1 LQTQNRHMMNRKV
14 YLLLVALLGFLHIAN
29 AQTGFG
35 EIRGKLIDEKSRK
48 PLDFA
53 SVQVKLNGEV
63 RGAAY
68 TDEDGNFVLKTL
80 TPGKYVVEAST
91 LGYQKVEMTNVV
103 VNADKITFIN
113 ISLTPIEGGVQ
124 LPEVKK
130 IERKTPIIDPK
141 GTSGE
146 SFDAEDIIKM
156 PTRNVNNIAN
166 TVAGVTSVNG
176 GTPTFRGARADGT
189 AYYIDGVRVNF
200 GSTGVP
206 QNMINQIQIIT
217 AGVPA
222 QYGDFTGGA
231 ISVTTKGPSRYY
243 TGGVELITSTPFDKY
258 HYNQLEAF
266 LSGPIWKTKH
276 EDENQRK
283 SILGF
288 SFGGNVNYVQ
298 DPRPMSGG
306 VWKTKDGVLNNLEQN
321 PLRLASGGTGFVNN
335 AEFIT
340 KNDLEKVDA
349 RLNSPTH
356 GFNLT
361 GSLVYQP
368 KSNIIVTLGGQTNYS
383 NSKNQVTNSNSF
395 NNVNNFS
402 SSLFN
407 YDEYPQ
413 RVANTYRIYLKFT
426 QKFDNANQD
435 KEKAKKSN
443 IQNAYYTV
451 RIDYTRSSLVQQDP
465 KFKEDFFRYG
475 HIGKFT
481 TYSREVFDTYNAGVN
496 GSPKKFIDQNG
507 DTISLTYF
515 EEMLGF
521 ADTLYSFQRAED
533 NPVAANYTTNLYNLS
548 TAQGTTIRNINYV
561 RQNLGLVNGD
571 NPQSIYSQMWTNP
584 GTQLTGFSKSQV
596 EQYTVFAMGE
606 ATVSSKN
613 NPNRKHDLQFG
624 LQHEQQVSRSYGLG
638 ATGLWSLAR
647 QLMNNQFESG
657 LANQADENGYYRGYL
672 SYDANGVFQDTVRYD
687 RANNAADQKNFDKNF
702 RAMLMARGER
712 DVYGNP
718 INEQSFID
726 VNSYKP
732 SDFKLT
738 MFSADE
744 LLNNGNSYVNY
755 NGYDPYGNIVK
766 GKPSYDRFLN
776 GERVIPAYMPIYQAA
791 WLQDQFI
798 FRDLNIRVGVR
809 VERFD
814 NNMPVLKDPF
824 TLYPT
829 YTAGEVNQ
837 LGSAPVTHPGNI
849 GSNYAVYVDDVNNP
863 SKIVGYRNGVDWYNA
878 EGNRVNDPT
887 ILANASAGRIQP
899 YLVDPN
905 NQVITTTGTFK
916 DYEPQVN
923 VLPRIYFAFPIA
935 EKSNLFATYDVL
947 TQRPTEG
954 TTAQVDDYYYMQNRT
969 QSTIGNPDLKPT
981 RRTDYELGFKQQIGD
996 YSGLSLIAS
1005 YSEMRN
1011 LITQYRYNQAYPI
1024 SYTTFSNL
1032 DFSTVKSFRVEYELR
1047 DKGNISLM
1055 ANYTLQFADGTGS
1068 NSGSSGALLAVGLP
1082 NLRTLFPL
1090 EYDVRHVV
1098 KGTFDYHYKNGD
1110 QYNGPIIF
1118 GKRVFENAGIALIF
1132 NAQSGRPYTVNAQPT
1147 PDAQPGVAVR
1157 SPIKGNPNGSRLPW
1171 QFFTDLNIDKSWMF
1185 KMGEYKNKA
1194 PRFGSIIAFM
1204 QITNLF
1210 DARNILGVYRYTGSA
1225 QDDGYLNS
1233 PVGQVAIDQAT
1244 NAQSFIDLYNIR
1256 IANPGNYALPRWTRL
1271 GVRFN
1276 F

>member
-1 LQTQNRHMMNRKV
+1 MQTQNRQMMNRKV
-14 YLLLVALLGFLHIAN
+14 YLLLVALLGILHIAN

-35 EIRGKLIDEKSRK
+35 EIRGKLIDGKTRE
-48 PLDFA
+48 PLGYA

-63 RGAAY
+63 RGSAV
-68 TDEDGNFVLKTL
+68 TDDNGDYVIKTL
-80 TPGKYVVEAST
+80 PPGKYTLEAST
-91 LGYQKVEMTNVV
+91 IGYQKLILNNVI
-103 VNADKITFIN
+103 VNSDKITFVTE
-113 ISLTPIEGGVQ
+113 SLMPSGIDLETVV
-124 LPEVKK
+124 VK
-130 IERKTPIIDPK
+130 ERKTPIIDPK

-156 PTRNVNNIAN
+156 PTRNINNIAN

-200 GSTGVP
+200 GSTGLP
-206 QNMINQIQIIT
+206 QNMVSQIQIIT

-231 ISVTTKGPSRYY
+231 ISVTTKGPSHYRS
-243 TGGVELITSTPFDKY
+243 GGVELITSSPFDKY
-258 HYNQLEAF
+258 HFNQLEAF

-276 EDENQRK
+276 EDENKRK
-283 SILGF
+283 SILGY
-288 SFGGNVNYVQ
+288 SIGANLNYVQ
-298 DPRPMSGG
+298 DPRPMIGG
-306 VWKTKDGVLNNLEQN
+306 VWRAREDVLSRLEQN
-321 PLRLASGGTGFVNN
+321 PLSVAPGGTGFVNN

-340 KNDLEKVDA
+340 KNDLERVPA
-349 RLNSPTH
+349 RLNTPTQ
-356 GFNLT
+356 GFNIT

-368 KSNIIVTLGGQTNYS
+368 KSNIIVTLGGQSNYS
-383 NSKNQVTNSNSF
+383 NTRIYSYSG
-395 NNVNNFS
+395 
-402 SSLFN
+402 SLFN
-407 YDEYPQ
+407 YDENPQ
-413 RVANTYRIYLKFT
+413 QIFQNYRVYLKFT
-426 QKFDNANQD
+426 QKFDNVNQD
-435 KEKAKKSN
+435 KDKDKSKKSN
-443 IQNAYYTV
+443 ISNAYYTV
-451 RIDYTRSSLVQQDP
+451 RLDYTNSSTVQQDAT
-465 KFKEDFFRYG
+465 FKDDVFRYG
-475 HIGKFT
+475 YVGQFK
-481 TYSREVFDTYNAGVN
+481 TYSTQVFNTFNSGVN
-496 GSPKKFIDQNG
+496 GAPRRYIDQNG
-507 DTISLTYF
+507 DTITLSF
-515 EEMLGF
+515 FQEMRGY
-521 ADTLYSFQRAED
+521 ADTLYTFQRAED
-533 NPVAANYTTNLYNLS
+533 NPVAANYTSNLYNLFA
-548 TAQGTTIRNINYV
+548 AQGATIRNINFV

-571 NPQSIYSQMWTNP
+571 NPQTIYSQMWTNP
-584 GTQLTGFSKSQV
+584 GTQITGYSKNQL

-624 LQHEQQVSRSYGLG
+624 LQHEQQVRRGYGLG
-638 ATGLWSLAR
+638 ATGLWTLAR
-647 QLMNNQFESG
+647 QLMNNQFETG
-657 LANQADENGYYRGYL
+657 LANQPDANGYYRGHL

-687 RANNAADQKNFDKNF
+687 RANNVADQKNFDRNF

-732 SDFKLT
+732 SDFRLN

-755 NGYDPYGNIVK
+755 FGYDPYGNKVR

-814 NNMPVLKDPF
+814 NNMPVLRDPF
-824 TLYPT
+824 TLYPA
-829 YTAGEVNQ
+829 YKAGEVTQ
-837 LGSAPVTHPGNI
+837 LGSTPISHPGNI
-849 GSNYAVYVDDVNNP
+849 GSDYTVYVDDVNNP
-863 SKIVGYRNGVDWYNA
+863 TKIVGYRNGLDWYSA
-878 EGNRVNDPT
+878 DGNRVNDPN

-905 NQVITTTGTFK
+905 NQVITSAGTFK
-916 DYEPQVN
+916 DYDPQVN
-923 VLPRIYFAFPIA
+923 VLPRVYFAFPIA

-954 TTAQVDDYYYMQNRT
+954 TIAQVDDYFYIQNRA
-969 QSTIGNPDLKPT
+969 QATIGNPDLKPT

-1011 LITQYRYNQAYPI
+1011 LITQFRYNQAYPI

-1032 DFSTVKSFRVEYELR
+1032 DFATVKSFRVEYELR

-1055 ANYTLQFADGTGS
+1055 ANYMLQFADGTGS

-1090 EYDVRHVV
+1090 DFDVRHVV
-1098 KGTFDYHYKNGD
+1098 KGTFDYHYKNGTD
-1110 QYNGPIIF
+1110 YNGPIVF
-1118 GKRVFENAGIALIF
+1118 GKRIFENAGIALIF

-1147 PDAQPGVAVR
+1147 PDAQPGVAIR

-1185 KMGEYKNKA
+1185 KMGEYKNKS
-1194 PRFGSIIAFM
+1194 PRMGSVIVFM

-1210 DARNILGVYRYTGSA
+1210 NARNILGVYRYTGSA
-1225 QDDGYLNS
+1225 SDDGYLNS

-1256 IANPGNYALPRWTRL
+1256 IANPANYALPRWTRL